1 MVLKMLYRVRTMTQT
16 LLTNSKQ
23 EFYINLD
30 SDKLNAYINSYK
42 KKPEILISVEE
53 VANGTFTEVYRN
65 NFH

>member
-23 EFYINLD
+23 EFYINLNID
-30 SDKLNAYINSYK
+30 EIDAYTNSYK

-53 VANGTFTEVYRN
+53 VANGVFTEIYRN
-65 NFH
+65 NSH